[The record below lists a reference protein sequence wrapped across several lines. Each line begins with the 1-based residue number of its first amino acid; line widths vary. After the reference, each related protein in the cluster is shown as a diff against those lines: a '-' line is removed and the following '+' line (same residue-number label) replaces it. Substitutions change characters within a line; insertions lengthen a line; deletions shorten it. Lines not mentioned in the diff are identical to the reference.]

1 MRTRVV
7 SRLGLL
13 AAAGAF
19 LVGLPMC
26 AKDAPSVP
34 EPETKGE
41 ERPDDSGARAALAS
55 TPLGYVVSRD
65 ARGAARWIV
74 GSSEAAPAV
83 LDVSEETAAR
93 VHLARHAALLGVTEA
108 AIHEISRVGMQ
119 KLAGGATI
127 VQFAQ
132 RVGDMDVFQAR
143 ASVVLDASKNLVSI
157 GANLYPRAAQTHALK
172 ALPFTKSAESVL
184 ADAYAGQFGVSISAA
199 AVKDS
204 GARGAFR
211 RYAVTTAEDAPAVLD
226 AAAKRVLF
234 PEGDELIPAYYV
246 ELAARANGSAENE
259 AYGYVMSASDGRV
272 LHRAPLTAS
281 DAFKYRVWAEPTGN
295 HIPADGP
302 YVDTSPHPTG
312 FPNNQL
318 PNYASPILVAADG
331 FNVHAD
337 PWLGPGD
344 TTTFGNNVR
353 AYSDRNDQHNGIG
366 DGFDSGDVLPDV
378 TAPKT
383 FDRTFDPAQAP
394 NASTDQIKAAT
405 TQLFYVN
412 NWMHDYWYDSGFD
425 EASGVAQLSNYG
437 RGGVEGD
444 PLRAEAQDGAD
455 FGQANNA
462 NMFTPSDGISPRMQ
476 MFVWSGVANR
486 SFETTPARTYADP
499 LGAAVF
505 GPQQFELTA
514 PAVLVDDGTA
524 PTSDACE
531 PLTGLSG
538 KIAVIDRG
546 TCTFVQKAT
555 NAQNAGAAGVIMINN
570 VAGHVPV
577 SPGVGDPTITIPLL
591 GVSLE
596 DGATLKGA
604 LSAGAVTAHIKRGV
618 EVLHDGTIDN
628 TIVAHEWGHYL
639 HHRLVQC
646 GSTSCGGM
654 SEGWADFNAL
664 LMVVRES
671 DLDNELFGAAFPLS
685 QYAAAGI
692 ANGAAYFG
700 IRRAPYSANRAKNPF
715 TFGHIRQSSTLPTGA
730 PLSPAA
736 ANMAEVHNVGE
747 IWAET
752 LFEGYVNVL
761 HAGQVL
767 GRTFDQSKRRMAD
780 YIVAGMKAAPPE
792 PTFTEQRDA
801 ILASV
806 WAMGEKDDFLAL
818 ARGFA
823 KRGLGSG
830 AVSPPT
836 TSVSLDE
843 AVENFDIRGKLNFV
857 DAKIDDSGAS
867 CDHDGVLDAGETGKL
882 SIRLRNLGWVN
893 LRGSTVRVTTSDPFV
908 TLENDGA
915 VTIESIDAFGVAT
928 ASLGISASAIP
939 LSRNELPISI
949 KIHNDNSIPK
959 DSEVLSNLLY
969 NYDDVRN
976 SSPIDNVES
985 ETPVWTFQSANP
997 PLRAWSRQGDASNH
1011 VWHGDDIGAL
1021 GDEQIVSPDIVL
1033 GSGNFRITFKHRF
1046 QFETTLAS
1054 GGVPAVYWDGGVLE
1068 LSTDGGATW
1077 NDVATYTDPGY
1088 PQTIT
1093 TQAGNPL
1100 KGRKA
1105 WAGDSPGYPNYTTT
1119 SLNLGTQLQGKTIKV
1134 RFRLG
1139 TDEASGAAGWDIDN
1153 IIFAGITNLPF
1164 PSIIDDRTT
1173 CPAPIAQAS
1182 RR

>member
-1 MRTRVV
+1 M
-7 SRLGLL
+7 
-13 AAAGAF
+13 
-19 LVGLPMC
+19 GLPMC
-26 AKDAPSVP
+26 ANDAPSP
-34 EPETKGE
+34 ASPPKAE

-74 GSSEAAPAV
+74 GSNEATAAV
-83 LDVSEETAAR
+83 LDASVSEETAAR
-93 VHLARHAALLGVTEA
+93 VHLSRHAALLGITEA
-108 AIHEISRVGMQ
+108 AVYEISRVGLQ

-132 RVGDMDVFQAR
+132 RAGDMDVFHAR

-157 GANLYPRAAQTHALK
+157 GANLHPQAAQTHALK
-172 ALPFTKSAESVL
+172 ALDFPKSAESAL
-184 ADAYAGQFGVSISAA
+184 ADAYAGQFGVSISAT
-199 AVKDS
+199 AVKDA
-204 GARGAFR
+204 GGRGAFR
-211 RYAVTTAEDAPAVLD
+211 RYAVTTAEDTPAVLE

-234 PEGDELIPAYYV
+234 PEGEQLLPAYYI
-246 ELAARANGSAENE
+246 ELAARANGSPENE
-259 AYGYVMSASDGRV
+259 AYAYVIGAADGRV
-272 LHRAPLTAS
+272 LYRASLTAS
-281 DAFKYRVWAEPTGN
+281 DSFKYRVWADPTGN

-302 YVDTSPHPTG
+302 YVDSSPHPTG
-312 FPNNQL
+312 IPNNQL
-318 PNYASPILVAADG
+318 PDYAAPILVSADG

-337 PWLGPGD
+337 PWLGPSD

-366 DGFDSGDVLPDV
+366 DGFDSGDIAPDV

-383 FDRTFDPAQAP
+383 FDRSFDPTKAP
-394 NASTDQIKAAT
+394 NASPDQIKAAA

-412 NWMHDYWYDSGFD
+412 NWLHDYWYDSGFD

-462 NMFTPSDGISPRMQ
+462 NMSTPSDGLSPRMQ

-486 SFETTPARTYADP
+486 AIETTPARTYSDP

-505 GPQQFELTA
+505 GPQQFDVTA
-514 PAVLVDDGTA
+514 PAVLANDGTT

-531 PLTGLSG
+531 PLADLTG

-546 TCTFVQKAT
+546 TCPFVQKAI
-555 NAQNAGAAGVIMINN
+555 NAQNAGAAGILMINN

-577 SPGVGDPTITIPLL
+577 SPGVGDPTITIPLIGL
-591 GVSLE
+591 SLE
-596 DGATLKGA
+596 DGTTLKAA
-604 LSAGAVTAHIKRGV
+604 LAAGELSAHIKRGP

-646 GSTSCGGM
+646 GSASCGGM
-654 SEGWADFNAL
+654 SEGWADFTAL
-664 LMVVRES
+664 HMVVRES

-692 ANGAAYFG
+692 TNSGAYFG

-715 TFGHIRQSSTLPTGA
+715 TFGHVRQSSTLPAGA

-736 ANMAEVHNVGE
+736 PNMAEVHNVGE

-752 LFEGYVNVL
+752 LFEGYINVL

-767 GRTFDQSKRRMAD
+767 GRTFEQSKRRMSD

-792 PTFTEQRDA
+792 PSFTEQRDA

-806 WAMGEKDDFLAL
+806 WAMGEKEDFLAL

-823 KRGLGSG
+823 KRGLGSN
-830 AVSPPT
+830 AVAPPT
-836 TSVSLDE
+836 SSISFDE
-843 AVENFDIRGKLNFV
+843 AVENFDIRGKLQFI
-857 DAKIDDSGAS
+857 DAKIDDSGSS
-867 CDHDGVLDAGETGKL
+867 CDHDGVLDAGESGKL
-882 SIRLRNLGWVN
+882 LIRVRNLGWIT
-893 LRGSTVRVTTSDPFV
+893 LRGSAVSAATTDPFV
-908 TLENDGA
+908 TLENNGA

-928 ASLGISASAIP
+928 ASIGISANAIP
-939 LSRNELPISI
+939 LSRGELPIAI
-949 KIHNDNSIPK
+949 KIHNDNAIPK
-959 DSEVLSNLLY
+959 DADVQVNLLY

-976 SSPIDNVES
+976 SSPVDNVES
-985 ETPVWTFQSANP
+985 ETPVWTFEHANP

-1011 VWHGDDIGAL
+1011 VWHGNDIGAL
-1021 GDEQIVSPDIVL
+1021 GDERLVSPDLVV
-1033 GSGNFRITFKHRF
+1033 GPGNFRITFKHRF
-1046 QFETTLAS
+1046 QFETTPAS
-1054 GGVPAVYWDGGVLE
+1054 GGSPAVYWDGGVLE
-1068 LSTDGGATW
+1068 LSTDGGSTW
-1077 NDVATYTDPGY
+1077 ADVANYTDPGY
-1088 PQTIT
+1088 PQTLT
-1093 TQAGNPL
+1093 TGAGNPL
-1100 KGRKA
+1100 SGRKA
-1105 WAGDSPGYPNYTTT
+1105 WAGDSSGYPNYTTV
-1119 SLNLGTQLQGKTIKV
+1119 SLNLGTQLQGKTVKV
-1134 RFRLG
+1134 RFRIG
-1139 TDEASGAAGWDIDN
+1139 SDEAAGAAGWDIDN

-1173 CPAPIAQAS
+1173 CPGLVVQAS
-1182 RR
+1182 R